1 MKMISISNKFYQ
13 IKKKFKNQIFYQRDK
28 IHKILYKNKY
38 YQNSKFKKKYQNKKE
53 KIQKKKADKNYN

>member
-1 MKMISISNKFYQ
+1 VKRIMKMISISNKFYQ

-38 YQNSKFKKKYQNKKE
+38 YQNSKFKKKY
-53 KIQKKKADKNYN
+53 